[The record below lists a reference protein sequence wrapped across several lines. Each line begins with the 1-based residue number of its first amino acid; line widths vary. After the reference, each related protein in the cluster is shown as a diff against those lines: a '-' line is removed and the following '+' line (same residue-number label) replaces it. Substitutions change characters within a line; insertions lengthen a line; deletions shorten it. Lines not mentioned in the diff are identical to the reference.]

1 MYIAQM
7 HTSKG
12 VQKNMQQNTYILIN
26 MQQNTNY
33 FEIPQNN
40 YLLSSIVYSANKLY
54 ETLHNDL
61 KNSCSLELFKSGLT
75 HSFPMHP
82 FYIP

>member
-12 VQKNMQQNTYILIN
+12 VQKNMQQNTYNFWKLHN
-26 MQQNTNY
+26 LTT
-33 FEIPQNN
+33 EIPQNN
-40 YLLSSIVYSANKLY
+40 YLLSSIVYSTNKLY

>member
-7 HTSKG
+7 HTSKV
-12 VQKNMQQNTYILIN
+12 VQKNMQQNTYNFWKLHN
-26 MQQNTNY
+26 VTT
-33 FEIPQNN
+33 EIPQNN
-40 YLLSSIVYSANKLY
+40 YLLSSIVYSTNKLY

>member
-12 VQKNMQQNTYILIN
+12 VQKNMQQNTFWKLHSL
-26 MQQNTNY
+26 TT
-33 FEIPQNN
+33 EIPQNN
-40 YLLSSIVYSANKLY
+40 YLLSSIVYSTNKLY

>member
-7 HTSKG
+7 HTSKV
-12 VQKNMQQNTYILIN
+12 VQKNMQQNTYNFWKLHN
-26 MQQNTNY
+26 LTT
-33 FEIPQNN
+33 EIPQNN
-40 YLLSSIVYSANKLY
+40 YLLSSIVYSTNKLY